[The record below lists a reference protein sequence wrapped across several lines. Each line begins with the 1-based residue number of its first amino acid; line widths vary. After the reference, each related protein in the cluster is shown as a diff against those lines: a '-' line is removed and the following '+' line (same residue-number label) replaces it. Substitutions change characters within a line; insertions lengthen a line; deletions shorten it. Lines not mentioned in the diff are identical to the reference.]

1 MFVENETAM
10 KRNEVVQ
17 NNLPGELYTTEV
29 SDQILDDCKYQ
40 LALIQAARNQKQQTR
55 LTKTFSKVAQI
66 CRNLGDIP

>member
-17 NNLPGELYTTEV
+17 NNLPGELHTTEV
-29 SDQILDDCKYQ
+29 NDQILDDCKYQ

-66 CRNLGDIP
+66 CQNLGDIP